1 MHFPLYFID
10 LIILFRVSQHCF
22 CAIPQIKVI
31 FFYVLKGATMLSEN
45 IISGQNLSFIM
56 NTDIYY
62 TKKIPLRRDRQE
74 KYHFV
79 ERAKDVNCLTNYY
92 RNYEEKPVHCHDYY
106 EIEICIAGEA
116 DHFINGEVQHMSK
129 GSAAFIAPNTYHYY
143 KNTTNYVD
151 MFTLMFI
158 PSDNSS
164 QITSLFQTKDN
175 PHKPIVIQLSR
186 LCFERVSTLAGV
198 ASNIFYHTNNM
209 SLFSQTFQLIL
220 NVLQDEH
227 LLSPNTQNSKDPFL
241 KKVEE
246 YVERNISKKINLQDV
261 AEYVCLES
269 KYVSAKFK
277 SLKKEN
283 LVHYINR
290 KRIGYAQNML
300 VSSDLKI
307 INISQACGFENL
319 SNFNRIFKHFC
330 KCSPREY
337 KNQSNWYNQN
347 ISEIETSQQ

>member
-1 MHFPLYFID
+1 
-10 LIILFRVSQHCF
+10 
-22 CAIPQIKVI
+22 
-31 FFYVLKGATMLSEN
+31 MLSEN
-45 IISGQNLSFIM
+45 IINGQNLSFIM

-62 TKKIPLRRDRQE
+62 TKKIPLRRDGQE
-74 KYHFV
+74 KYHFT
-79 ERAKDVNCLTNYY
+79 ERAKEVNCLTNYF
-92 RNYEEKPVHCHDYY
+92 RNYEEKPEHCHEYF

-116 DHFINGEVQHMSK
+116 DHFINGEAQHMVK
-129 GSAAFIAPNTYHYY
+129 GSAALIAPNTYHYY

-151 MFTLMFI
+151 MFTLMFM
-158 PSDNSS
+158 PSDSNL
-164 QITSLFQTKDN
+164 QLTSLFQTNDN
-175 PHKPIVIQLSR
+175 PNKPFVVQLSK
-186 LCFERVSTLAGV
+186 LCFERVSTLAGL
-198 ASNIFYHTNNM
+198 ASNIFYHTDNLQ
-209 SLFSQTFQLIL
+209 LFSQTFQLIL
-220 NVLQDEH
+220 NVLKEEH
-227 LLSPNTQNSKDPFL
+227 LLSQSTQKNKDPFL

-246 YVERNISKKINLQDV
+246 YVESNISNKINLQDI
-261 AEYVCLES
+261 AEHVCLEP

-277 SLKKEN
+277 NLKKEN

-347 ISEIETSQQ
+347 ILEVDTNQK